1 MNHSPPRRPGNK
13 MQDHS
18 HRFLFLS
25 ATALMCA
32 AVVYGSRAGPTLLLP
47 DVAMQFAVAK
57 TPTVSSDGHGAVQS
71 VSFRTSET
79 ATSETARQTSANPPV
94 DEAAQP
100 GTASV
105 VPNDASCPA
114 ADAAALVSPPS
125 VNAAVVSSTPI
136 ERTAPPR
143 QGLTGAALG
152 TGSSCPPGRDNGAA
166 HKLPSAAADS
176 LTPKGAG
183 ALSRGIARP

>member
-1 MNHSPPRRPGNK
+1 MNHPPPRGPGNK

-32 AVVYGSRAGPTLLLP
+32 ALVYGSRAGPTLLLP
-47 DVAMQFAVAK
+47 DVPPPQSAIAK
-57 TPTVSSDGHGAVQS
+57 PPTVSSAAHGAVRS
-71 VSFRTSET
+71 VSFRTSE
-79 ATSETARQTSANPPV
+79 AAPQTNGNSPV
-94 DEAAQP
+94 DEATQP

-125 VNAAVVSSTPI
+125 VNAGIGSPTPI
-136 ERTAPPR
+136 ERTALPR

-152 TGSSCPPGRDNGAA
+152 TGSSCPPGRNNDAA
-166 HKLPSAAADS
+166 HKKPSAAADS
-176 LTPKGAG
+176 LTPHGAG
-183 ALSRGIARP
+183 ALSRGAARP

>member
-1 MNHSPPRRPGNK
+1 

-47 DVAMQFAVAK
+47 DAPPQSAVAK
-57 TPTVSSDGHGAVQS
+57 TPTVSRDAHGAVQS

-79 ATSETARQTSANPPV
+79 APQTNANPPV

-114 ADAAALVSPPS
+114 SDAAALVSPPS
-125 VNAAVVSSTPI
+125 VNAVIGSQTPI
-136 ERTAPPR
+136 KRTALSR

-152 TGSSCPPGRDNGAA
+152 TGSSCPPGRDNEAA
-166 HKLPSAAADS
+166 HKMPSAAADL